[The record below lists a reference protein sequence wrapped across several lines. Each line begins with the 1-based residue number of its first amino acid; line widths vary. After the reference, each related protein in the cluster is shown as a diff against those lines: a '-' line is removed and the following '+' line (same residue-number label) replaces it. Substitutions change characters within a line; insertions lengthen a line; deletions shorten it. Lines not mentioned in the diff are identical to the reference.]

1 MQLDFSDFGIWLSHW
16 SFSFLPFRND
26 FHLVMPQDP
35 PSQPDESGIPL
46 KPRPTL
52 ANLGKINTEL
62 NLWALDNENPEL
74 APPVV
79 ESDEPSDRLLE
90 VEDLP
95 NVTVIPESKPLEKV
109 DRLQIKPVWTKPS
122 SSGRPILKAVP
133 TMGIEFDD
141 LGNWEEDEI
150 SPPKDEILT
159 PKDEIS
165 PPKDEISTPEDEVR
179 DQPEHPPA
187 SESVP
192 EPAAQEL
199 PAGAIPAADVPAPDA
214 LPSLEQPVSLS
225 KLEKIGLITLFAVL
239 LLGGGGFLF
248 SSIYDLPSE
257 PERVMARDFPI
268 KGERLEIKAATT
280 YWRPPIATGDNR
292 DTFRRGTVFIPA
304 IKLTIGSG
312 SGALRFVF
320 RNQDGDPIGDVQTRT
335 VSAGE
340 TIEIPATAGF
350 DDAGMH
356 AAYRTGQDKPWTIT
370 VKEAASVN
378 AANEAFMKFFEIN
391 ISTDLR

>member
-1 MQLDFSDFGIWLSHW
+1 
-16 SFSFLPFRND
+16 
-26 FHLVMPQDP
+26 MPQDP
-35 PSQPDESGIPL
+35 PSSPDESSIPL

-52 ANLGKINTEL
+52 ANLGKTNTEL
-62 NLWALDNENPEL
+62 NLWSLDDEESKLALPAEDN
-74 APPVV
+74 
-79 ESDEPSDRLLE
+79 DEPLHRLLE

-95 NVTVIPESKPLEKV
+95 NVTVLPESKPLEKV

-122 SSGRPILKAVP
+122 SGGRPILKAVP

-141 LGNWEEDEI
+141 LDNWEEDEI
-150 SPPKDEILT
+150 PTPKDEIPTPKDEIPTPKDEIPPPKDEI
-159 PKDEIS
+159 P
-165 PPKDEISTPEDEVR
+165 PPKDEIR
-179 DQPEHPPA
+179 NHQPEPKPA
-187 SESVP
+187 SESESESVHG
-192 EPAAQEL
+192 PAAQEL
-199 PAGAIPAADVPAPDA
+199 PIVAIPAAAVPAPDA
-214 LPSLEQPVSLS
+214 LPSLKRLVSLS

-239 LLGGGGFLF
+239 ILGGGGFLF
-248 SSIYDLPSE
+248 SSIYGLPSE
-257 PERVMARDFPI
+257 PERVMAHDFPI

-320 RNQDGDPIGDVQTRT
+320 RNQDGEPIGDVQTRA

-340 TIEIPATAGF
+340 IIEIPATAGF

-356 AAYRTGQDKPWTIT
+356 AAYRTGESKPWTIT

-378 AANEAFMKFFEIN
+378 AANEAFKKFFEIN

>member
-1 MQLDFSDFGIWLSHW
+1 
-16 SFSFLPFRND
+16 
-26 FHLVMPQDP
+26 
-35 PSQPDESGIPL
+35 
-46 KPRPTL
+46 
-52 ANLGKINTEL
+52 
-62 NLWALDNENPEL
+62 
-74 APPVV
+74 
-79 ESDEPSDRLLE
+79 
-90 VEDLP
+90 
-95 NVTVIPESKPLEKV
+95 
-109 DRLQIKPVWTKPS
+109 
-122 SSGRPILKAVP
+122 
-133 TMGIEFDD
+133 MGIEFDD

-165 PPKDEISTPEDEVR
+165 TPEDEISTPKDEILTPEDEVR

-192 EPAAQEL
+192 EPAAREL
-199 PAGAIPAADVPAPDA
+199 PAGAIPAADVPVPDA

-312 SGALRFVF
+312 SGSGALRFVF